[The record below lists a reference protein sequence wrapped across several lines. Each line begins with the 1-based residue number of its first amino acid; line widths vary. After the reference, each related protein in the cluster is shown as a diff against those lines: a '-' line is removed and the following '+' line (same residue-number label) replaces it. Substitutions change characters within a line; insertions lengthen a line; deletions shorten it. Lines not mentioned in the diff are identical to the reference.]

1 MKMKSIIKLF
11 EEPLRNRQYS
21 IDGWMD
27 GWIDGPE
34 VDLERESARE
44 RIFLIKN
51 LQTLLSI
58 KNKRI
63 ASSPLKFAVFRFL
76 CL

>member
-1 MKMKSIIKLF
+1 V
-11 EEPLRNRQYS
+11 
-21 IDGWMD
+21 D
-27 GWIDGPE
+27 GWIDGPAE
-34 VDLERESARE
+34 IDLERERERE

-63 ASSPLKFAVFRFL
+63 AFPPLKFIVFCFL
-76 CL
+76 SS

>member
-1 MKMKSIIKLF
+1 V
-11 EEPLRNRQYS
+11 
-21 IDGWMD
+21 D
-27 GWIDGPE
+27 GWIDGPAE
-34 VDLERESARE
+34 IDLERERERERE

-63 ASSPLKFAVFRFL
+63 AFPPLKFMVFCFL
-76 CL
+76 SS